1 MTILKP
7 AFDFTIT
14 QWPKSPEEWAAKP
27 EIEFT
32 VPLDTIVQPGDRLFM
47 QEKMIKKG
55 PRAGAIVKVFY
66 IIMRI
71 TKQSIHSD
79 NMNEIIINAVAQRVE
94 E

>member
-14 QWPKSPEEWAAKP
+14 QWPKSPEEWEAKP

-32 VPLDTIVQPGDRLFM
+32 VQPTTLVQPGDRLFM

-55 PRAGAIVKVFY
+55 PRAGAVVKVLF
-66 IIMRI
+66 IIMKI
-71 TKQSIHSD
+71 NKTIINSD
-79 NMNEIIINAVAQRVE
+79 DMNEIKIQAVAQRVE

>member
-7 AFDFTIT
+7 AFDFTIL
-14 QWPKSPEEWAAKP
+14 QWPKSPEEWEIKP

-55 PRAGAIVKVFY
+55 PRAGAIVKVLF
-66 IIMRI
+66 IVMQI
-71 TKQSIHSD
+71 TNTSINSN
-79 NMNEIIINAVAQRVE
+79 NMEEIKIHAIAQRVE

>member
-7 AFDFTIT
+7 AFDFTII
-14 QWPKSPEEWAAKP
+14 QWPKSPEEWAARP

-32 VPLDTIVQPGDRLFM
+32 VPQDTIVQPGDRLFM

-55 PRAGAIVKVFY
+55 PRAGAIVKVLF
-66 IIMRI
+66 IVMQIKS
-71 TKQSIHSD
+71 TSINSS
-79 NMNEIIINAVAQRVE
+79 NMDEIKIQAVAQRVE